1 MCIIDTTSKVRH
13 KINIKFE
20 EKSIFS
26 LELLIETLVPQERK
40 CADFEQF
47 HSSRALS
54 RTKITFASCGKI
66 QELSKKQNFLTLL

>member
-40 CADFEQF
+40 CADFDNSIAAERSVEQK
-47 HSSRALS
+47 LP
-54 RTKITFASCGKI
+54 
-66 QELSKKQNFLTLL
+66 LLLVAKYRN